1 MLFVKMEITL
11 DCRNQI
17 VTRSKLSEYSTFRIW
32 EYPKIPPWERY
43 QCIRRHVTN
52 SAACWRQSVCRER
65 FCLCTAI
72 SSLLCFPL
80 LSINICLP
88 PHFFFTYINNTC
100 PFLQRR
106 QKAQN
111 SRPNPFVSNLSAG
124 GAMLSALLHTFC
136 AQNSTG
142 FSFSEP

>member
-32 EYPKIPPWERY
+32 EYPKISPWERY
-43 QCIRRHVTN
+43 QCIRRHVTY

-65 FCLCTAI
+65 FCLCTA
-72 SSLLCFPL
+72 
-80 LSINICLP
+80 
-88 PHFFFTYINNTC
+88 
-100 PFLQRR
+100 
-106 QKAQN
+106 
-111 SRPNPFVSNLSAG
+111 
-124 GAMLSALLHTFC
+124 MSALLSASFHKHLSSSALLFYLYYTTLAPSCKDDKRLRILVLIPLSAICRQEAQCLLPCCIRFC

-142 FSFSEP
+142 FSSSEP